1 MNFIKYF
8 FSEIFRLFKL
18 LVGIALVLTAGV
30 LIYKFFFAEPD
41 LAENYEQNRVQIL
54 ALRDFAREI
63 KPEGVSFDVRF
74 DGDEVSSMR
83 AVNKDKTKVR
93 VFIV

>member
-18 LVGIALVLTAGV
+18 VISAALVLAAGV
-30 LIYKFFFAEPD
+30 FNLQTILFGAG

-63 KPEGVSFDVRF
+63 SPKEFLLTFVLMATRSQV
-74 DGDEVSSMR
+74 
-83 AVNKDKTKVR
+83 
-93 VFIV
+93 

>member
-18 LVGIALVLTAGV
+18 IMSAALVLAVGF
-30 LIYKFFFAEPD
+30 LIYKLFFSEPD

-54 ALRDFAREI
+54 SLRDFAREI
-63 KPEGVSFDVRF
+63 QPEGGFF
-74 DGDEVSSMR
+74 
-83 AVNKDKTKVR
+83 
-93 VFIV
+93 

>member
-18 LVGIALVLTAGV
+18 VMSAALVLAVGF
-30 LIYKFFFAEPD
+30 LIYKLFFSGPD

-74 DGDEVSSMR
+74 GGDEVSSMR
-83 AVNKDKTKVR
+83 ALNKDQKPKCE
-93 VFIV
+93 FL

>member
-18 LVGIALVLTAGV
+18 LVGTALVLAAGF
-30 LIYKFFFAEPD
+30 LIYKLFFSEPG

-54 ALRDFAREI
+54 SLRDFVREI
-63 KPEGVSFDVRF
+63 KPEVVSFDVRF
-74 DGDEVSSMR
+74 NSDEVSSMR
-83 AVNKDKTKVR
+83 TVNKDQKPKCE
-93 VFIV
+93 FL